1 MLIKNY
7 EIQKPDSDGDRSI
20 ELTFEVENKYD
31 EDVMLVKH
39 EAFHFN
45 DKGFLIASDLRN
57 SQECCLEKG
66 DTEELSGWG
75 NIHEMHLAAGES
87 ATVQVQTRFF
97 KREFFKLSPL
107 TLSESEGVTLFEAE
121 VETKII
127 ENKIKITIVR
137 RPPDSDGNVH
147 VGLMAQVKNQT
158 SAYLEAAEMRVSLRD
173 RAGAEI
179 DNTSTSNDLP
189 PHSATVLDPSFWG
202 LKTKKLKGA
211 SLEISLT
218 IYEQIGTETF
228 EATS

>member
-57 SQECCLEKG
+57 SQE
-66 DTEELSGWG
+66 
-75 NIHEMHLAAGES
+75 S

-121 VETKII
+121 VESKII

-228 EATS
+228 EATT